1 MNLSAIDFAII
12 GGYFAAVL
20 GVGAWANRR
29 IGSFKDFLVAGRVL
43 TAPILVG
50 TFVATYYGLDV
61 TFGTPETS
69 FAEGISAF
77 FVYAAPF
84 YVFYL
89 ILALWAAP
97 RAIATGSS
105 TVPEM
110 MEHYYGPG
118 ARLPVAIVTSLYS
131 LPVLSVAGLGVLG
144 HFFLGIDPVIAAI
157 AGGAIAVI
165 YTIMGG
171 LLADAMTDAI
181 QFFIMCITVAIAAA
195 FAISQIGGYSQI
207 MATLDEDFFRPLGSL
222 SLAQIL
228 IYSSIALTPL
238 VDPGLFQ
245 RIFAARSVADIR
257 LALLLSTGLWIAFDW
272 LVVYF
277 GILGAYLV
285 QSGQITGDPNP
296 TEIVLHIV
304 QMVLPAGLLGLFIAG
319 CLATAMSTID
329 SYAIIAS
336 SAIVYDAMQR
346 FSKKKLS
353 DRVLLL
359 YTRIGI
365 FLAVAFSIFV
375 AFRFD
380 RIRDAWIVM
389 ASLLM
394 AALLVPMVAGLA
406 GLGRRSRRAGVWS
419 CWAGLVSA
427 MALIFLFEI
436 WGDYSEGLATRTVEV
451 AALGTTLIREQ
462 IGLIALPVSIVA
474 YVAGLL
480 LDGGKK

>member
-1 MNLSAIDFAII
+1 MSLSAIDFAII

-20 GVGAWANRR
+20 GVGVWANRR
-29 IGSFKDFLVAGRVL
+29 ISSFKDFLVAGRVL
-43 TAPILVG
+43 TAPVLVG

-69 FAEGISAF
+69 FAEGVSAF

-84 YVFYL
+84 YAFYI

-97 RAIATGSS
+97 RAIATGAS

-110 MEHYYGPG
+110 MERFFGRG
-118 ARLPVAIVTSLYS
+118 MRLPVAIVTSLYS

-144 HFFLGIDPVIAAI
+144 HFFLGIDPVAAAI
-157 AGGAIAVI
+157 VGGAIAVI
-165 YTIMGG
+165 YTVMGG
-171 LLADAMTDAI
+171 LLADALTDAI
-181 QFFIMCITVAIAAA
+181 QFFIMCVTVAIAAA
-195 FAISQIGGYSQI
+195 FAITRIGGYEQI
-207 MATLDEDFFRPLGSL
+207 ASALGEEFFRPLGEL

-228 IYSSIALTPL
+228 VYSSIALTPL

-245 RIFAARSVADIR
+245 RIFAARSVRDIR
-257 LALLLSTGLWIAFDW
+257 LALLLSTGLWVAFDW

-277 GILGAYLV
+277 GMLGAYLV
-285 QSGQITGDPNP
+285 ATGQIAGDPNP

-304 QMVLPAGLLGLFIAG
+304 QMVLPAGLLGLFVAG

-346 FSKKKLS
+346 FSKKGFSEAK
-353 DRVLLL
+353 LLL

-365 FLAVAFSIFV
+365 FLSVAFSIFV

-394 AALLVPMVAGLA
+394 AALLVPMVCGLA
-406 GLGRRSRRAGVWS
+406 GRWHSPRAGVWS
-419 CWAGLVSA
+419 CWTGLASA
-427 MALIFLFEI
+427 LALIFLFEI
-436 WGDYSEGLATRTVEV
+436 RGEYSEELATRTFEV
-451 AALGTTLIREQ
+451 AGLGITLIREQ
-462 IGLIALPVSIVA
+462 IGLIALPLSVA
-474 YVAGLL
+474 AYAAGLVSER
-480 LDGGKK
+480 GRR